1 MKGFHDKARMRFGA
15 LVAIEVERWHVD
27 NRLYS
32 RPATWLCKCDCGQ
45 VATVHTFDLT
55 VGRKTSCGACGPR
68 EETNAGTN

>member
-32 RPATWLCKCDCGQ
+32 RPASWLCKCDCGRSVA
-45 VATVHTFDLT
+45 VATWDLT
-55 VGRKTSCGACGPR
+55 FGLTTSCGNCWK
-68 EETNAGTN
+68 N